1 MGDAVARAH
10 GVHHILLV
18 EPLQR
23 VGGADAPAVRFGEG
37 QAREALL
44 EMLFEMFGD
53 PGMTLAPPGCQLTSD
68 SQEYLVGE
76 SSPVQ
81 VNDG

>member
-1 MGDAVARAH
+1 M
-10 GVHHILLV
+10 L
-18 EPLQR
+18 
-23 VGGADAPAVRFGEG
+23 F
-37 QAREALL
+37 